1 MKSCR
6 RALVLYLLALG
17 AIAPAAGAQACD
29 VAPGARCGSVE
40 APLDASGAVP
50 GTQHVGYA
58 VLPATGTATG
68 TLAVALGGPG
78 QASTSAARVLAKLLE
93 PLRGS
98 YDLLLVDQRG
108 TGLSGELKC
117 PGLLRKMTAASVTAC
132 ADALGPARQFLTPR
146 ADAGDVEAVR
156 AALGIEK
163 ISLLGVSYGT
173 AVAGYYARLYPQ
185 HTDRVVLD
193 SPEPIEGADALDSLR
208 ELALPRV
215 LREVCWPPS
224 CRSFL
229 SADPV
234 ASLARLAA
242 KLRRK
247 PLTGTVITATGKP
260 VKARFTSTELYA
272 LAAASD
278 IDPFLRTR
286 IPSAVASALKG
297 DAAPLLRLAAGTGSS
312 DVEASDVNP
321 VRLLATN
328 CIDDRL
334 PWDPASPAGGRAA
347 ALTAEIVRRPKA
359 SWGPFSPT
367 SVLALSV
374 ATACTA
380 WPSTPGTQKV
390 PSQGPDVPVLVL
402 AGREDLRTPLEDAR
416 RTALQYPN
424 AKVLAV
430 PDTGHSVLGSD
441 ETPCAITG
449 LTAFLAGRP
458 VANCVRTARLPDLF
472 PYVPASASKLLP
484 VPELHGAEGR
494 TATAVGATL
503 LDALR
508 RATALELAGGTRS
521 GGLRAGTLRIRGLH
535 ATLAGYSVVKGVTV
549 SGTVPLTTGGRGA
562 LVVGGPDAVPA
573 RLAMRGTR
581 LTGVLG
587 THRVRLR
594 VVL

>member
-6 RALVLYLLALG
+6 RALVLSLLALG

-40 APLDASGAVP
+40 APLDLSGAVP

-68 TLAVALGGPG
+68 TLAVVLGGPG
-78 QASTSAARVLAKLLE
+78 QASTSAANVVGKLLE

-108 TGLSGELKC
+108 TGLSGD
-117 PGLLRKMTAASVTAC
+117 LRCSALTTRATAAAVRAC
-132 ADALGPARQFLTPR
+132 AEALGPARQFLTPR
-146 ADAGDVEAVR
+146 ADAGDLEAVR
-156 AALGIEK
+156 AALGIDK
-163 ISLLGVSYGT
+163 LSVLGVSYGT
-173 AVAGYYARLYPQ
+173 AVAGYYARLFPA
-185 HTDRVVLD
+185 HTARLVLD
-193 SPEPIEGADALDSLR
+193 SPEPIEGPDALDSLR

-224 CRSFL
+224 CRGF
-229 SADPV
+229 
-234 ASLARLAA
+234 LAA
-242 KLRRK
+242 NPVSALAALAEKLRKK
-247 PLTGTVITATGKP
+247 PISGTVISATGKP

-297 DAAPLLRLAAGTGSS
+297 DAAPLLRLATGTPSTDAPS
-312 DVEASDVNP
+312 DINP

-334 PWDPASPAGGRAA
+334 PWDPASPTSGRTK
-347 ALTAEIVRRPKA
+347 ALTAEVLRRPRA

-374 ATACTA
+374 ATTCAE

-390 PSQGPDVPVLVL
+390 PSAGPDVPVLVL

-416 RTALQYPN
+416 RTAAQYPS
-424 AKVLAV
+424 ARVLAV
-430 PDTGHSVLGSD
+430 PDTGHSVLASD
-441 ETPCAITG
+441 DTPCAITG
-449 LTAFLAGRP
+449 VTAFLTGRP
-458 VANCVRTARLPDLF
+458 VAHCRRLARIPDLF
-472 PYVPASASKLLP
+472 PYVPASARSLRP
-484 VPELHGAEGR
+484 VTGLKGAEGR
-494 TATAVGATL
+494 TATAVGVTL

-508 RATALELAGGTRS
+508 RGTALKLAGGTRS
-521 GGLRAGTLRIRGLH
+521 GGLRAGTLRVSGTHAKLTNYSLVRGI
-535 ATLAGYSVVKGVTV
+535 AIT
-549 SGTVPLTTGGRGA
+549 GTVPLTTTGTGGITVTGA
-562 LVVGGPDAVPA
+562 DAVAA
-573 RLAMRGTR
+573 RLAMKGTR
-581 LTGVLG
+581 LTGRLG
-587 THRVRLR
+587 THHVRLR